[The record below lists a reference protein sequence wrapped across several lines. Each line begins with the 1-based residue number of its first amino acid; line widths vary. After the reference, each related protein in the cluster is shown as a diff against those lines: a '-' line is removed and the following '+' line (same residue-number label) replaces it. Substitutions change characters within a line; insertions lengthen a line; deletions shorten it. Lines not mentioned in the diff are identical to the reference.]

1 MQEGLEFIQQ
11 IVNCCCSREAKLLE
25 ICRFLNYK
33 FTGFDWVGF
42 YFSDNPKKEL
52 VLGPFVGAPTEHKNI
67 PFGRGVCG
75 SAAIS
80 GITVNVADVTAES
93 NYLACGLEVRSE
105 IVIPIFKSGKFVG
118 ELDIDSHQPGRFGSS
133 ERRFLEQVGQII
145 SIIF

>member
-11 IVNCCCSREAKLLE
+11 IVNRRCSREVKLLE

-42 YFSDNPKKEL
+42 YFSDNLKKEL
-52 VLGPFVGAPTEHKNI
+52 VLGPFVGTPTEHKRI
-67 PFGRGVCG
+67 AFGQGVCG
-75 SAAIS
+75 CAAVS
-80 GITVNVADVTAES
+80 GATVNVADVTAES
-93 NYLACGLEVRSE
+93 NYLACSLEVRSE
-105 IVIPIFKSGKFVG
+105 IVIPIFKSGQFVA
-118 ELDIDSHQPGRFGSS
+118 ELDIDSHQSDQFSDS